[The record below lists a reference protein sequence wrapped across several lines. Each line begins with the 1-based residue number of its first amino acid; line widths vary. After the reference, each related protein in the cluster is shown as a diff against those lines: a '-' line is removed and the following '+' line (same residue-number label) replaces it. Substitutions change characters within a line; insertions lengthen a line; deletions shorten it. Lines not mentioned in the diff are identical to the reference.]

1 MDSRLFFARIGGVF
15 FFGRRT
21 MGVMGKVFIQ
31 VE

>member
-1 MDSRLFFARIGGVF
+1 MDSTLFFARIGSVF
-15 FFGRRT
+15 FFGGGT